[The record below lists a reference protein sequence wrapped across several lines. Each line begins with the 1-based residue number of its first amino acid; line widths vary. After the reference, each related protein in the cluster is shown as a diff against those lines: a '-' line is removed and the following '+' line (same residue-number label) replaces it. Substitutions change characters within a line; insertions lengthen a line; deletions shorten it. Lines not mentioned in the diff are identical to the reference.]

1 MKLTLTSSSKMILKI
16 DDPYP
21 PMMLNLQGTN
31 NPDNLSVSISS
42 KAAKGLQISR
52 ILKKPTSL
60 LKFSLIIF

>member
-31 NPDNLSVSISS
+31 NRDNLSVSISS
-42 KAAKGLQISR
+42 KAAKDLQISR

>member
-1 MKLTLTSSSKMILKI
+1 MKLTLTSSSKMILEI
-16 DDPYP
+16 DDLSP

-31 NPDNLSVSISS
+31 NRDNLSVSISS
-42 KAAKGLQISR
+42 KAAKSLQISK

>member
-21 PMMLNLQGTN
+21 PMMLTLQVTN
-31 NPDNLSVSISS
+31 NRDNLSVSISS

-60 LKFSLIIF
+60 LKFFLIIF

>member
-1 MKLTLTSSSKMILKI
+1 MKLMLTSSSKMILKI
-16 DDPYP
+16 DDLSP
-21 PMMLNLQGTN
+21 PMMLTLQGTN

-60 LKFSLIIF
+60 LKFFLIIF

>member
-1 MKLTLTSSSKMILKI
+1 MILKI
-16 DDPYP
+16 DDLSP
-21 PMMLNLQGTN
+21 PMMLTLQGTN

-60 LKFSLIIF
+60 LTFFLIIF